1 MSNSFA
7 TPRDYSPLGS
17 SVTGISQAR
26 ILEWAAI
33 SPPGDIPDP
42 EVGPVSPD
50 WQVDSLPLSHL
61 EAPTHITGYKVE
73 VPQVPQILLHETK
86 SASKFLK
93 DLNASLSFSDTET
106 MDNK

>member
-1 MSNSFA
+1 MDCIACQAPPSMGFSRQEYWSVLPCLP
-7 TPRDYSPLGS
+7 PRDLPNP
-17 SVTGISQAR
+17 GIEPA
-26 ILEWAAI
+26 
-33 SPPGDIPDP
+33 
-42 EVGPVSPD
+42 SPD